1 MATTFQIPDAKAV
14 QELLEIIFG
23 DGLQVTACDAPDSDC
38 AHVATYIDDDESL
51 VALGHCDAPFVAYA
65 GAALSMIP
73 PDEAR
78 RMVDQNDI
86 TEAIFANHYEVMNI
100 CSRLLMDESGGAHLR
115 LERTVNPGD
124 GASPA
129 DPVPGAHRVG
139 FKLDVP
145 RYGTG
150 MLAFSVS

>member
-1 MATTFQIPDAKAV
+1 MATTFQIPDEKAV
-14 QELLEIIFG
+14 RELLEIIFG
-23 DGLQVTACDAPDSDC
+23 DGLTVTACAAPDASC
-38 AHVATYIDDDESL
+38 AHVATYVDDESSL
-51 VALGHCDAPFVAYA
+51 VALGHCDSPFVAYA

-78 RMVDQNDI
+78 RMLDENDI
-86 TEAIFANHYEVMNI
+86 TEAILANHYEVMNI

-124 GASPA
+124 GAEPA
-129 DPVPGAHRVG
+129 DPVPGAQHVG
-139 FKLDVP
+139 FKLEVP

-150 MLAFSVS
+150 TLAFSVS